1 MSQVDI
7 LSIDAKIKQAFTEE
21 VYKLPNY
28 QEKLSD
34 LQRTLQK
41 EKLSIRAL
49 RNLKTNICELEEK
62 IDNLQLG
69 QQLNFYIAESAHKI
83 ERYKKILSTP
93 VKLSFTGKASRDSQE
108 KKDVV
113 SSYLKIAQK
122 YTDMTAETQRSPVK
136 PLRVVC
142 NNCPNKKLFDIIDNS
157 IYICIPC
164 GAQQEILLHTSSY
177 KDIDRIN
184 ISAKYTYDR
193 KVHFRDCINQYQG
206 KQNSTIDT
214 KVYKNLIEQFE
225 KHHLIVGNKKI
236 PKEERCKNITKEHI
250 HLFLKELE
258 YTKHYE
264 NVNLIHYHLTGKKP
278 DDISHLEDRLLDD
291 FDQLTDF
298 YDKKFKNKPGFD
310 RKNFI
315 NTQYVLYQLLM
326 RYRHPCK
333 KEDFT
338 ILKTVDRK
346 SFHDDIAKICFE
358 ELNKMVLTGGCLKV
372 ICYLRRINSVKQ
384 ILSKNKK

>member
-1 MSQVDI
+1 MSELDI
-7 LSIDAKIKQAFTEE
+7 LSIDAKIKQTFTEE
-21 VYKLPNY
+21 VNKLPQY
-28 QEKLSD
+28 QENLAD
-34 LQRTLQK
+34 LLRTLKK
-41 EKLSIRAL
+41 ETLSTRAF
-49 RNLKTNICELEEK
+49 RNLKMTIFELNEK
-62 IDNLQLG
+62 IENLKSG
-69 QQLNFYIAESAHKI
+69 RHLNFYIADSAYII
-83 ERYKKILSTP
+83 EKYKQILQTP
-93 VKLSFTGKASRDSQE
+93 VKLSFTGKVSRDNQE
-108 KKDVV
+108 KKDIITY
-113 SSYLKIAQK
+113 YLKIIQK
-122 YTDMTAETQRSPVK
+122 YTSVNNTKTPLYPVK
-136 PLRVVC
+136 STQVVC
-142 NNCPNKKLFDIIDNS
+142 NNCPNKTLFDIIDNS
-157 IYICIPC
+157 IYICIQC
-164 GAQQEILLHTSSY
+164 GAEQEILLHTSSY

-206 KQNSTIDT
+206 KQNSTIDD
-214 KVYKNLIEQFE
+214 KVYKKLLEQFE
-225 KHHLIVGNKKI
+225 KHHLLVGNKKT

-258 YTKHYE
+258 YSKHYE

-278 DDISHLEDRLLDD
+278 DNISHLEDKLLDD

-326 RYRHPCK
+326 RYKHICK

-346 SFHDDIAKICFE
+346 SFHDDVAKICFE
-358 ELNKMVLTGGCLKV
+358 ELGWNHQPLF
-372 ICYLRRINSVKQ
+372 
-384 ILSKNKK
+384 

>member
-1 MSQVDI
+1 MSQLDI
-7 LSIDAKIKQAFTEE
+7 LSIDAKIKRTFIEE
-21 VYKLPNY
+21 TNKLPYY
-28 QEKLSD
+28 QEKLLD
-34 LQRTLQK
+34 LQRTDKKQTF
-41 EKLSIRAL
+41 SARAC
-49 RNLKTNICELEEK
+49 RNLKTNISDLEEK
-62 IDNLQLG
+62 IETLTSG
-69 QQLNFYIAESAHKI
+69 QQMNFYIVETAHLI
-83 ERYKKILSTP
+83 EMYKKILSTP
-93 VKLSFTGKASRDSQE
+93 VKLSFTGKPSSDNKE
-108 KKDVV
+108 KRKVI
-113 SSYLKIAQK
+113 SSYLEIAQK
-122 YTDMTAETQRSPVK
+122 YADIENITPK
-136 PLRVVC
+136 KYKKVVC

-157 IYICIPC
+157 IYICISC
-164 GAQQEILLHTSSY
+164 GSQQEILLHTSSY

-206 KQNSTIDT
+206 KQNSTIDPN
-214 KVYKNLIEQFE
+214 VYTSLLEQFR
-225 KHHLIVGNKKI
+225 KHHLLVGNKKT

-264 NVNLIHYHLTGKKP
+264 NVNLIHYQMTGKKP
-278 DDISHLEDRLLDD
+278 DDITYLEDRLLDD
-291 FDQLTDF
+291 FDTLTDL

-315 NTQYVLYQLLM
+315 NTQYVLYQLLV

-346 SFHDDIAKICFE
+346 SFHDDVAKICFE
-358 ELNKMVLTGGCLKV
+358 ELNTLAPTGGCLFIEGKQ
-372 ICYLRRINSVKQ
+372 CYHLVTIQWRDA
-384 ILSKNKK
+384 L